1 MYWIL
6 GLIGFATGALIG
18 SSADASMLY
27 CGVLGAMVFLVLA
40 AALRSRRT
48 RTPGAADATASNTPV
63 LEPLAVRV
71 ERLES
76 QVRTLMAEV
85 AALRE
90 TGLAASPLERSPLL
104 QAESPMAPV
113 ESAQAEAPRATEDAT
128 KQDATKQET
137 DPFTV
142 LQSTAFTEPSPVAV
156 QPSAKTPA
164 AALSRESEAAA
175 AQAAVNVTSAA
186 SRSEQPP
193 ASPIPATP
201 RTPREPD
208 WAERLFA
215 AARDWLLGGNTVVR
229 VGIIVLFFGVA
240 FLLKYAA
247 DNSLL
252 PVEFRLAGVA
262 LGATALLVTGW
273 RVGNRRG
280 AYGLVL
286 QGGGVGVLYL
296 TTFAATKLYALLPAS
311 AAFPLMVIVCALS
324 AFLAVRQDARSLA
337 FMGSAGGFL
346 APVLLA
352 SGGGSHVALFSYYA
366 LLNAGIFAIAW
377 FKAWRP
383 LNVLGFVFTFVIG
396 TAWGVTAYR
405 PAFFSSTEPFLILF
419 FLMYV
424 GIALLY
430 AVRREIAL
438 RHYVDGTLVFGTPI
452 VTVGL
457 QAALVK
463 GMPFGLAWSAVAL
476 AAFYL
481 CIAGWLSRYRD
492 RLGILF
498 ESMLAIAVLFATL
511 AIPLAFTGPTTSAA
525 WAVEGAALTWL
536 GVRQRHH
543 LQFGFGLVM
552 QLAAAC
558 AFVVGEAASPVAA
571 VSAGHLPILNGD
583 YLATLLLAAAG
594 VFTGWW
600 LDARGEARNWHRWMP
615 QVGAMAAAWGLLW
628 WIGGGAKEIASYAST
643 HVGTGAPDWGPARAR
658 FMLDAFVLFAMFTA
672 WLAFA
677 LRRRLGW
684 ALAAWPVLAA
694 VPVLA
699 GFVLC
704 AVGLHEA
711 PLIDLGRFAW
721 PAALVAAYALL
732 RCEERDGDAR
742 LLAGF
747 HIAMFWSI
755 SVLFALEGY
764 WWLFARVP
772 EGAWTWSAWAYVYG
786 GLLLAVSTIGT
797 RLAWPI
803 GRYARA
809 YQLWG
814 AGPLVALLWG
824 WSIAS
829 LASDGDASPLL
840 WLPVI
845 NPLDVAQLLVA
856 LAAFAWLRRVRALGV
871 GARLPEAVYAVL
883 ATVFLWFN
891 ALILRTLHHR
901 FHVAYDVSVVQSS
914 FGLQEIFLAGWC
926 AFAFAGFGLLRRGE
940 LARRFT
946 AAAAPLLGAMWIW
959 TLYANLTQDGGALAR
974 LPLLNA
980 LDLVQVGVYAA
991 AAVWLLRVR
1000 QLGVQLD
1007 SYRPALQVVSGATAF
1022 LWLNTM
1028 LLRTIHHWT
1037 GVPYAFDALT
1047 RSTLVQASV
1056 SVFWTVCALA
1066 MTVWATRRRSRPL
1079 WFTGAALLGVT
1090 VVKLF
1095 MFDLSHVNGLAR
1107 IVSFIGIGLMLLLIG
1122 YLSPLPPKTGVGV
1135 AAEEGVQ

>member
-6 GLIGFATGALIG
+6 GLIGFVAGALIG

-27 CGVLGAMVFLVLA
+27 CGVLGAMMLLVLG
-40 AALRSRRT
+40 AALRSRRS
-48 RTPGAADATASNTPV
+48 RTPGAAHAVASNTPV
-63 LEPLAVRV
+63 VEPLAVRV

-76 QVRTLMAEV
+76 QVHSLMAEI

-90 TGLAASPLERSPLL
+90 PWLVPSSIERSPVQ
-104 QAESPMAPV
+104 QAESPMVSV
-113 ESAQAEAPRATEDAT
+113 ESAQMEAPRATEDAT
-128 KQDATKQET
+128 ERET
-137 DPFTV
+137 DPATV
-142 LQSTAFTEPSPVAV
+142 LPSATFAEQPPVAPQSSTA
-156 QPSAKTPA
+156 TPA
-164 AALSRESEAAA
+164 AAPSRESEAVAA
-175 AQAAVNVTSAA
+175 EAAVNVTPVV
-186 SRSEQPP
+186 SRSEQQP
-193 ASPIPATP
+193 ASRA
-201 RTPREPD
+201 PREPD

-215 AARDWLLGGNTVVR
+215 AARGWLLGGNTVVR

-247 DNSLL
+247 DNSML

-296 TTFAATKLYALLPAS
+296 TTFAATKLYALLPAG
-311 AAFPLMVIVCALS
+311 AAFPLMVTVCALS

-337 FMGSAGGFL
+337 VMGSAGGFL

-352 SGGGSHVALFSYYA
+352 SGGGSHVALFGYYA

-424 GIALLY
+424 GIGLLY

-481 CIAGWLSRYRD
+481 SIAGWLSRYRD

-525 WAVEGAALTWL
+525 WAVEGAAITWL
-536 GVRQRHH
+536 GVRQRHP

-558 AFVVGEAASPVAA
+558 AFVVGQTAGSATA
-571 VSAGHLPILNGD
+571 VSAAHLPILNGN

-600 LDARGEARNWHRWMP
+600 LDARGEARNWHTWMP

-628 WIGGGAKEIASYAST
+628 WIGGGAREIEIYART
-643 HVGTGAPDWGPARAR
+643 HVGTGAADWGPAKAR
-658 FMLDAFVLFAMFTA
+658 FMLDAFALFAMFTA

-684 ALAAWPVLAA
+684 TLAKWPVLAA
-694 VPVLA
+694 VPALA
-699 GFVLC
+699 GLVLY

-711 PLIDLGRFAW
+711 PLIGLGRFAW
-721 PAALVAAYALL
+721 PAALMAAYALL
-732 RCEERDGDAR
+732 RCEERDVNAR
-742 LLAGF
+742 VLAGF
-747 HIAMFWSI
+747 HTAMFWSV
-755 SVLFALEGY
+755 SVLFALQAY

-786 GLLLAVSTIGT
+786 GLVLAVSTIGT

-829 LASDGDASPLL
+829 LASDGDASPLF
-840 WLPVI
+840 WLPLL

-856 LAAFAWLRRVRALGV
+856 LAAYAWVRRARALGV
-871 GARLPEAVYAVL
+871 GARLPEAIYALL

-891 ALILRTLHHR
+891 ALILRTLHHG

-914 FGLQEIFLAGWC
+914 VGLQEIFLALWC

-940 LARRFT
+940 LARRFI

-959 TLYANLTQDGGALAR
+959 TLYANLTQDGGTLAR
-974 LPLLNA
+974 WPLVNG
-980 LDLVQVGVYAA
+980 LDLAQVGVYAA
-991 AAVWLLRVR
+991 AAVWLLRAR
-1000 QLGVQLD
+1000 QLGVRLD
-1007 SYRPALQVVSGATAF
+1007 GYRAALQVVSGATAF

-1037 GVPYAFDALT
+1037 GVPYAIDALAQ
-1047 RSTLVQASV
+1047 STLVQASV

-1122 YLSPLPPKTGVGV
+1122 YLSPLPPKTGVGA